1 MVSSVFVIA
10 SGKGGTGKT
19 TLSVN
24 IATALAG
31 LGEKTLLIDADLGM
45 PNVSMFMQMDA
56 ITTNLYDVLKGTA
69 EINDAIY
76 EGPAGLKIL
85 PCSLSLKSYQNSNI
99 ERLKTSIEE
108 IKEDYD
114 HIIIDTPPGLNKNA
128 LVPFQIADKIV
139 LVVNDDVTS
148 IVDTLKSASVAKS
161 YGKTIEGVIVNRIN
175 GELENSLKLKIQNTL
190 GVKVL
195 SEIPNDPVIA
205 KALSLQTPVVSKYP
219 QSEAAFTIKRTA
231 ALLAG
236 IDVPEY
242 KLQPSEP
249 VIENLGIFG
258 RVRAL
263 FG

>member
-45 PNVSMFMQMDA
+45 PNVGMFMQMDT
-56 ITTNLYDVLKGTA
+56 ISTNFYDVLKGTA
-69 EINDAIY
+69 EISDAIY
-76 EGPAGLKIL
+76 DGPAGLKVL

-99 ERLKTSIEE
+99 ERLKNCIESLRD
-108 IKEDYD
+108 DYD
-114 HIIIDTPPGLNKNA
+114 QIIIDTPPGLNKNA

-161 YGKTIEGVIVNRIN
+161 YGKNIEGVIVNRIN
-175 GELENSLKLKIQNTL
+175 GELEISLKNKIQKTL

-219 QSEAAFTIKRTA
+219 HSEAAFTIKRTA
-231 ALLAG
+231 AMLAG
-236 IDVPEY
+236 LEVPEY
-242 KLQPSEP
+242 KLRPAEP
-249 VIENLGIFG
+249 VIENLGFFG
-258 RVRAL
+258 RVKAI